1 MKLNSTENEWL
12 SETIKASAR
21 QGEGLEACE
30 FPFKMLKELLANKVR
45 EREDWTGIWLY
56 VDRKVVCRRHE
67 VPQVGGQLARI
78 KLKDKQTTS
87 RLLQGTDVEK
97 NCANPFL
104 ITET

>member
-45 EREDWTGIWLY
+45 EREDWSGTLLY
-56 VDRKVVCRRHE
+56 VDRKVVWSRHE
-67 VPQVGGQLARI
+67 GPQVGGQLARS

-87 RLLQGTDVEK
+87 RLLQRTDVG
-97 NCANPFL
+97 ANPFL
-104 ITET
+104 TTET